1 MEWVPVDRA
10 EVESVALP
18 PLREALPK
26 EVEPSKNVTVPVA
39 AEGETVAV
47 KVTLWPETEGLAL
60 EETAVAVAA
69 RLTVWDKD
77 GDALPEWPES
87 PP

>member
-1 MEWVPVDRA
+1 MPVARA

-18 PLREALPK
+18 PLRVALPK
-26 EVEPSKNVTVPVA
+26 EVEPSKNVNVPVA

-60 EETAVAVAA
+60 EETAVAVAT
-69 RLTVWDKD
+69 RFTIWDKTD
-77 GDALPEWPES
+77 DVLPEWPES
-87 PP
+87 PA

>member
-1 MEWVPVDRA
+1 MEWVPGDRA
-10 EVESVALP
+10 EVENMALP

-26 EVEPSKNVTVPVA
+26 VEPASKNVTVPVA

-60 EETAVAVAA
+60 EATAVAVAA
-69 RLTVWDKD
+69 RFTVWDKD
-77 GDALPEWPES
+77 GDVLPEWPES